1 MRNSDEA
8 LELMRDNCTATRD
21 LAIIDLLAD
30 IDFNVYYLMQELN
43 GTLRVFGWISGDEQE
58 TLKQYG
64 VI

>member
-1 MRNSDEA
+1 
-8 LELMRDNCTATRD
+8 MRDNCTATRD